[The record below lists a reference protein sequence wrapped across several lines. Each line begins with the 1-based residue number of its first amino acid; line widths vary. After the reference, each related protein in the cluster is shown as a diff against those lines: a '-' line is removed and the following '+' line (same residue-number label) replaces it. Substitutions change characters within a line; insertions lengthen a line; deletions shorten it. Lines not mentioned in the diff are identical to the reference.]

1 MTTEKQLQANR
12 QNALKSTGPKSST
25 GKMIASRNSTKH
37 GFYSTSVLLP
47 CEDPEE
53 FLSFAR
59 RLALAYCPCGVREEQ
74 LVKTIIET
82 HWQLRRAN
90 LIDSELFQIYGFY
103 KGENRGV
110 GTAFAQDATQGNAF
124 TKLTRYQTFLMRK
137 VHLAEQDLLRL
148 QAPSAQ
154 ARPITQPPALL
165 INPPIDPPGSRTQK
179 DTSPKQLIRNYLKRW
194 QGQTP
199 KAEKEPLAQELRSS
213 ANQ

>member
-47 CEDPEE
+47 SEDPEE

-59 RLALAYCPCGVREEQ
+59 RLALAYSPCGVREEQ

-148 QAPSAQ
+148 QAPSTL
-154 ARPITQPPALL
+154 ARPIAQPALL
-165 INPPIDPPGSRTQK
+165 PPQGSQPRN
-179 DTSPKQLIRNYLKRW
+179 DTAPKPLLRHRLSRW
-194 QGQTP
+194 LGHPATSEDKP
-199 KAEKEPLAQELRSS
+199 VAQEPTAL
-213 ANQ
+213 ANV